1 MRAVHFGAGNI
12 GRGFIGPVL
21 SDSGYNVCFVG
32 RNKQTI
38 AQLQERG
45 QYPVTLA
52 NKNRDSFIVDNVT
65 AINLNE
71 TEKVTRAIAEAEIV
85 TTAVGIS
92 ALKDI
97 AGTIAQ
103 GIERRLNNNRNP
115 KPLHIIAC
123 ENGIGSSQ
131 KLKRS
136 VYHHMKQP
144 LQELADRNIAFPNVM
159 VDRIVPVQKNKD
171 SLEILVEP
179 FSEWIIPRS
188 SMLGNYKE
196 IKGVHYVDSLAP
208 YLERKLYT
216 VNTGHSS
223 AAYLGYLKGYS
234 SIHEA
239 MSDPDIRSRV
249 HGVLKETGALL
260 VHLYGFSSTAHDR
273 YIAKMIERF
282 TNPNFEDTITR
293 VARSPLRKLS
303 SNDRLVQPAM
313 LAHQHGFETSQLVS
327 VIASALL
334 FDDEQDS
341 EAVQLQEAIE
351 KFGVSEVIATLLKI
365 PTDHPLHSRILSE
378 YNTLRARYPLMTQV
392 SFESINHTIP

>member
-12 GRGFIGPVL
+12 GRGFIGPIL
-21 SDSGYNVCFVG
+21 SDSGYKVCFVG
-32 RNKQTI
+32 RNKHKI

-52 NKNRDSFIVDNVT
+52 NKNRDSFMVDNVT
-65 AINLNE
+65 AINLRD
-71 TEKVTRAIAEAEIV
+71 TENVTRAIAEAEIV

-103 GIERRLNNNRNP
+103 GIERRLKYNKNL

-131 KLKRS
+131 KLKHS
-136 VYHHMKQP
+136 VYRHMKQP
-144 LQELADRNIAFPNVM
+144 LQELADQNIAFPNAM
-159 VDRIVPVQKNKD
+159 VDRIVPVQNHKD

-196 IKGVHYVDSLAP
+196 IKGVNYVDSLAP

-223 AAYLGYLKGYS
+223 VAYLGYLKGYS

-239 MSDPDIRSRV
+239 MSDPDIRNQVR
-249 HGVLKETGALL
+249 GVLKETGAFL
-260 VHLYGFSSTAHDR
+260 VHLYGFSPQAHDR
-273 YIAKMIERF
+273 YIDKIMERF
-282 TNPNFEDTITR
+282 MNPNFEDSITR

-303 SNDRLVQPAM
+303 TNERLVKPAL
-313 LAHQHGFETSQLVS
+313 LAHKHGFETSHLVS
-327 VIASALL
+327 VIAAALC
-334 FDDEQDS
+334 FDDPQDL
-341 EAVQLQEAIE
+341 EAAQLQEAIQ
-351 KFGVSEVIATLLKI
+351 KFGVSEVVATMLEI

-378 YNTLRARYPLMTQV
+378 YHAIFFTSRDHIYTRL
-392 SFESINHTIP
+392 